1 MKLISKKNFI
11 SIVCIFF
18 TLITCGKLL
27 LEKLYNFTDRYY
39 TDNIFTILGFSVL
52 ITLVLSVHYYRQRFP
67 FLLVFIGQYAATVA
81 IVFLAIWLHG
91 LLSENAP
98 TAYMD
103 MFWSITIP
111 FFGGAIVYYICFFYQ
126 IRKANRML
134 ERLNSVIQMSGVGEK
149 RKGW

>member
-1 MKLISKKNFI
+1 MKLINKRNFI

-27 LEKLYNFTDRYY
+27 SEKLAGFTDKYY

-52 ITLVLSVHYYRQRFP
+52 ITLILSVHYYLQKYP
-67 FLLVFIGQYAATVA
+67 FLLVFLGQYAATVG
-81 IVFLAIWLHG
+81 IVFLIIWIHG
-91 LLSENAP
+91 KLSVNAP
-98 TAYMD
+98 TAYWD

-126 IRKANRML
+126 IRKANKMI
-134 ERLNSVIQMSGVGEK
+134 ENLN
-149 RKGW
+149 